1 MRIIVLFTALWS
13 LLVAQVLVAPE
24 LLAHDTD
31 PAQVYRVGG
40 GVSPPGLLHQVEP
53 TYSEEAMKAGLEG
66 KVLLQAV
73 VGTDGKAR
81 DVKVLRGLG
90 LGLDE
95 NAVAGVGAWEFVPG
109 KKDGQ
114 PVNVQVRIEESFGSL
129 EKEPNNSWHVTRVE
143 FHLADGAGR
152 PVIEKA
158 VAPPVGDRASSA
170 TASVKFDIYEKGEP
184 GNVRIEKSSDQGW
197 ARDVAAALGHWRFT
211 PASKNGNPVSVSCGM
226 DFVRGH

>member
-1 MRIIVLFTALWS
+1 MRIIALFTGLSS
-13 LLVAQVLVAPE
+13 LLLAQVL
-24 LLAHDTD
+24 LAQDTD
-31 PAQVYRVGG
+31 PAQVYRVGN
-40 GVSPPGLLHQVEP
+40 GVSPPGLLHKVEP
-53 TYSEEAMKAGLEG
+53 PYSEEAIKAGLEG

-81 DVKVLRGLG
+81 DVKVIRGLG

-95 NAVAGVGAWEFVPG
+95 NAVAGIGAWEFVPG

-114 PVNVQVRIEESFGSL
+114 PVNVQVRIEESFSSL

-152 PVIEKA
+152 PVIEEA
-158 VAPPVGDRASSA
+158 VAPPVGDGANSA
-170 TASVKFDIYEKGEP
+170 TASVKFDIDEKGQP

-211 PASKNGNPVSVSCGM
+211 PASKNGHPVSVSCSM

>member
-1 MRIIVLFTALWS
+1 MRIIALFTAVSS
-13 LLVAQVLVAPE
+13 LLLAPVLLAQVP
-24 LLAHDTD
+24 LAQDTD
-31 PAQVYRVGG
+31 PAQVYRVGN
-40 GVSPPGLLHQVEP
+40 GVSPPGVVHQVEP
-53 TYSEEAMKAGLEG
+53 SYSEEAIRAGLEG

-73 VGTDGKAR
+73 VGADGKAR

-129 EKEPNNSWHVTRVE
+129 EKKPNNSWHVTRVE

-152 PVIEKA
+152 PVIEA
-158 VAPPVGDRASSA
+158 VAPPVGDGASSA
-170 TASVKFDIYEKGEP
+170 TASMKFDIDEKGEP

-197 ARDVAAALGHWRFT
+197 ARDVAAALGHWKFT
-211 PASKNGNPVSVSCGM
+211 PASKNGNPVSVSCTI